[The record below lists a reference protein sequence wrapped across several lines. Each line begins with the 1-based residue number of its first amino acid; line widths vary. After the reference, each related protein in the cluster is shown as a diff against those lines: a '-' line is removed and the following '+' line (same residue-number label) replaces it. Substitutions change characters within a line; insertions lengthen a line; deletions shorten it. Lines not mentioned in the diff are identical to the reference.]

1 MKPYERSKPEKFIY
15 KTSSKFKSTIYANI
29 LASSASLYIGL
40 DLIITNWIHSYS
52 QHTVFKL
59 FVTLQML
66 IRIVQT
72 VYTHRPSEN
81 DKISNKTTSQN
92 PENPENPEKP
102 THDEIYTEKISST
115 HGDVIKKVSSRHRYC
130 PICQISVLD
139 KDHHC
144 WFLSTCISRS
154 LNHADFFFFLTWLS
168 AALLYTIVVHL
179 RVSAV
184 QVYQEAGLLVMFLP
198 GGLFYLALG
207 WIKLSSFLKM
217 VRIYGMT
224 GCFLFS
230 VFVQLQYYSEHLKGR
245 QIFALFQQSGLQFFK
260 ILVIPTAQ
268 PVPNVRK
275 NV

>member
-1 MKPYERSKPEKFIY
+1 MKPYERSKTEKFIY
-15 KTSSKFKSTIYANI
+15 KSSSKFKSTIYANI

-40 DLIITNWIHSYS
+40 DLIITNWIHSFS
-52 QHTVFKL
+52 QHTILKL
-59 FVTLQML
+59 FITLQVL
-66 IRIVQT
+66 IRFVQT
-72 VYTHRPSEN
+72 IYTHRPTEN
-81 DKISNKTTSQN
+81 DAVPTDTENSPQN
-92 PENPENPEKP
+92 PENAKNKKL
-102 THDEIYTEKISST
+102 TDEIYTEKISSS
-115 HGDVIKKVSSRHRYC
+115 HGDVIKRVSSRHRYC
-130 PICQISVLD
+130 PICQISVID

-168 AALLYTIVVHL
+168 AALLYTIVLHL

-217 VRIYGMT
+217 VRLYGMT

-230 VFVQLQYYSEHLKGR
+230 AFVQLQYYGTDTTCLYK
-245 QIFALFQQSGLQFFK
+245 
-260 ILVIPTAQ
+260 Q
-268 PVPNVRK
+268 PERIREFS
-275 NV
+275 